1 MVKRKLIFLLFIETI
16 LYIYIFLKMFIFCV
30 SFQLIATKQLIYSY
44 PFNSDLYLAPFSDLV
59 LVTKPLYDT
68 TPWCVT
74 HPTLPRSGFQE
85 AAHLCFRREHNVN
98 GASWGCAG
106 SQPCLF
112 VTSLSFS
119 WLILSNDCQFYWQL
133 VLLLVFLWLSLISIM
148 LISDNLYL
156 LPSALG
162 FILFYILTLNYLK

>member
-1 MVKRKLIFLLFIETI
+1 MTLLHGASRT
-16 LYIYIFLKMFIFCV
+16 LL
-30 SFQLIATKQLIYSY
+30 SL
-44 PFNSDLYLAPFSDLV
+44 DL
-59 LVTKPLYDT
+59 
-68 TPWCVT
+68 
-74 HPTLPRSGFQE
+74 G
-85 AAHLCFRREHNVN
+85 FRREHNVN

-156 LPSALG
+156 LPSTSNPCGMKVFLPNVWCIIKAFCINYYYFVVVELYTLPQEETYQVLWG
-162 FILFYILTLNYLK
+162 QYKQWTHLSLFSLIRNPKSEKL